1 MPAPIQPNQIRDLQG
16 QKILVLENVNGAYW
30 RVCRLSTRDN
40 PICREEYQMPFP
52 RLQCQFTFTAELSE
66 RWLRFHSRWIGSID
80 DAEMTA
86 INSLRFA
93 LDHQKPIPK
102 NLAEKIGPEW
112 TSEWPRWQLERFDQM
127 VTHEQQEFEAVLEP
141 QEA

>member
-16 QKILVLENVNGAYW
+16 QKILVLENTNGDYW
-30 RVCRLSTRDN
+30 LVCRLSRRDA
-40 PICREEYQMPFP
+40 PACREEYQLPFP
-52 RLQCQFTFTAELSE
+52 KMQAQFTFTAKMSS
-66 RWLRFHSRWIGSID
+66 RWLRFHSHWIGSIS

-86 INSLRFA
+86 IQSLRFA

-112 TSEWPRWQLERFDQM
+112 TPDWTLEELQLFDQ
-127 VTHEQQEFEAVLEP
+127 VVRKEEEEFRAVLEP